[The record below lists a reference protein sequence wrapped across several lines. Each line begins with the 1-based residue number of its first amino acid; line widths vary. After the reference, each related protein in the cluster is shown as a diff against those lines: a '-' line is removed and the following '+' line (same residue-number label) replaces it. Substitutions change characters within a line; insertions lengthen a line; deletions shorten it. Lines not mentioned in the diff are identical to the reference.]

1 MYGTRE
7 DLCRMLNEQYPAE
20 TPLNL
25 IIWTPAD
32 IEALADGMEYSFSE
46 HDVRAVLERMDTIPE
61 EQRLESGVSAG
72 LVMALIDQVKE
83 NGHRRAHN
91 DPVIQ
96 CSCIP
101 ETSPSGS
108 AAGHHDGGRG
118 SPARRTSAID
128 ATRPDIPAP
137 ADRL

>member
-46 HDVRAVLERMDTIPE
+46 HDVRAVLERGNDSNLLIVFYVQIVPDDF
-61 EQRLESGVSAG
+61 
-72 LVMALIDQVKE
+72 VMQL
-83 NGHRRAHN
+83 HRF
-91 DPVIQ
+91 
-96 CSCIP
+96 
-101 ETSPSGS
+101 
-108 AAGHHDGGRG
+108 
-118 SPARRTSAID
+118 
-128 ATRPDIPAP
+128 
-137 ADRL
+137 